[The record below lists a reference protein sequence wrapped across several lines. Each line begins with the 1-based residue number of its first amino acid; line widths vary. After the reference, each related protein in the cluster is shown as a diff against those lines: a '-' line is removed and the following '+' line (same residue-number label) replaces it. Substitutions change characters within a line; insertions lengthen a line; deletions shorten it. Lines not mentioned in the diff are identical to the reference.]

1 MLKSNNIDIQNK
13 VFFGNG
19 NGTLG
24 YYNHSNLSIWI
35 DDSLLENYLNSN
47 ILFDKA
53 ELFKTMFHEMQHA
66 IQYNNIKTGKM
77 NYLTYNF
84 IKEEII
90 EEYDTKFYND
100 NYNKIFMESDAR
112 KGEILGALEFL
123 SRLNPDFVKAIRNDF
138 ESEYVAESEEHT
150 IYTDSKKKFPIGKE
164 NYIDISEYV
173 GLLIQS
179 NIQILEENPILSI
192 EYNEDGTKKDIYTL
206 LQEFEKQKVKNDID
220 YRGLYSIYYGLITK
234 YMETNSIEEVE
245 LKQKIDEFMQDEQ
258 DLVTMEDM
266 QNYYHSVDKSNLNKL
281 YARLYD
287 ITRNRQNESISKEVD
302 LDDGCPR

>member
-1 MLKSNNIDIQNK
+1 
-13 VFFGNG
+13 
-19 NGTLG
+19 
-24 YYNHSNLSIWI
+24 
-35 DDSLLENYLNSN
+35 
-47 ILFDKA
+47 
-53 ELFKTMFHEMQHA
+53 
-66 IQYNNIKTGKM
+66 M

-179 NIQILEENPILSI
+179 NTQILEENPILSI

-287 ITRNRQNESISKEVD
+287 FTRNRQNESISEEVD